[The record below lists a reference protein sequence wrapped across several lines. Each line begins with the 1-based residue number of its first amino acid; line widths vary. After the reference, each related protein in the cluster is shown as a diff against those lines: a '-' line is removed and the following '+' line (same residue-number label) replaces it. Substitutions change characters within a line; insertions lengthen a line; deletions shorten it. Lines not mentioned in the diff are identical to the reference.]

1 MRRLEQ
7 RPCRGGKLPSQAAQG
22 ARQEKPGASSWFH
35 PLLRDALSLST
46 SRHRAAVS
54 RLNPLSIPIN
64 LLRKVSWIVRDKA
77 ERESYLSIRGGA
89 REDVFVR
96 CKFDVNLRKL
106 AFALRICCGLGV
118 FARCVTRRVERAVR
132 APAASF
138 PLRPPASSATFDYVI
153 VGGGAA
159 GCVLAARLSEDAN
172 VRVLL
177 LEAGSD
183 ARHLVRAAPALA
195 AQPSLLSDIDWRFR
209 AHVEDPEGD
218 LERSASG
225 AHRASGAERT
235 GARVRARVLPLSRGK
250 TLGGTSA
257 LSSHLHVRGDPAA
270 RDAWAARP
278 GCEGWGNL
286 HLLPYFKRS
295 ESHRVGDA
303 RAVDRLGFR
312 GAGGPTP
319 AATVSSPRA
328 ATNFFLDA
336 WTRIVGAV
344 DDYNGASHHGASLAQ
359 VTVRDGRRCD
369 AAWAYLTE
377 DVLSRPN
384 LSVAVGVRATRL
396 TFEGARAT
404 GARWRLEN
412 RRGPERAVSAS
423 REIFVCAGAVGSP
436 WLLQLSGVGPRDV
449 LDKAGVPATAIRE
462 GVGRALAAPASVPC
476 YFRAVER
483 PRRASGTSSRASRAS
498 ATSDVR
504 LAHRSWRRSIFSP
517 RKASQ
522 AARFALRFGGTS
534 ARAKSDVEAFFHKI
548 SLGGGFLAR
557 PPVEALAHVDDGS
570 GEIQVLFTPALP
582 SERSLR
588 ETPAADARA
597 ERVRALALAAAD
609 GCTVTVTATDTRARG
624 FVELVSSDP
633 IEPPRVVLG
642 WTEDV
647 VAATSRGVRLARRAM
662 GPAFEMIG
670 GDDDD
675 ASRDADVH
683 EEGDEDD
690 TLREYCASLA
700 QCAHSVAGTCR
711 MGPEE
716 DEFAVVDASLRV
728 IGVDGVRV
736 VGEATAPTV
745 HGAHSAALTV
755 AIAERAAAMIREE
768 RTAVERDAVRR
779 RLPRVPL
786 ETSVARVVDVSSA
799 GTDDDKGANA
809 NADADSDANA
819 NADDAR
825 CDSPPCESTA
835 SVADVES
842 GAPSGWDLVEDA
854 RERED

>member
-1 MRRLEQ
+1 MRE
-7 RPCRGGKLPSQAAQG
+7 
-22 ARQEKPGASSWFH
+22 
-35 PLLRDALSLST
+35 
-46 SRHRAAVS
+46 
-54 RLNPLSIPIN
+54 
-64 LLRKVSWIVRDKA
+64 RK
-77 ERESYLSIRGGA
+77 
-89 REDVFVR
+89 
-96 CKFDVNLRKL
+96 
-106 AFALRICCGLGV
+106 
-118 FARCVTRRVERAVR
+118 
-132 APAASF
+132 
-138 PLRPPASSATFDYVI
+138 
-153 VGGGAA
+153 
-159 GCVLAARLSEDAN
+159 
-172 VRVLL
+172 
-177 LEAGSD
+177 
-183 ARHLVRAAPALA
+183 
-195 AQPSLLSDIDWRFR
+195 
-209 AHVEDPEGD
+209 DPERGD
-218 LERSASG
+218 L
-225 AHRASGAERT
+225 RA
-235 GARVRARVLPLSRGK
+235 L
-250 TLGGTSA
+250 
-257 LSSHLHVRGDPAA
+257 SHLHVSERPSRARRLGRSTGLRGMGQEISSPTSSVRNLTASATRA
-270 RDAWAARP
+270 RSIVS
-278 GCEGWGNL
+278 G
-286 HLLPYFKRS
+286 S
-295 ESHRVGDA
+295 EA
-303 RAVDRLGFR
+303 RAVRRPRRPSRRRAPRLEFFSTR
-312 GAGGPTP
+312 G
-319 AATVSSPRA
+319 
-328 ATNFFLDA
+328 
-336 WTRIVGAV
+336 RIRGAV
-344 DDYNGASHHGASLAQ
+344 DDYNGASHHGAALAQ

-384 LSVAVGVRATRL
+384 LSVAVGCPRDSPGVR
-396 TFEGARAT
+396 GCAR
-404 GARWRLEN
+404 GGRPLRLEN

-423 REIFVCAGAVGSP
+423 REILVCAGAVGSP

-449 LDKAGVPATAIRE
+449 LDKAGVPATAIAR
-462 GVGRALAAPASVPC
+462 GRTRALAPASVPC

-483 PRRASGTSSRASRAS
+483 PGERPERPLGRRAPPRRAMFASRI
-498 ATSDVR
+498 VR
-504 LAHRSWRRSIFSP
+504 GVVRCSHRGRRRRRLVSRCDSTG
-517 RKASQ
+517 R
-522 AARFALRFGGTS
+522 

-570 GEIQVLFTPALP
+570 GEIQVLFSPALP

-597 ERVRALALAAAD
+597 ENVRALALAAAD

-675 ASRDADVH
+675 SSRDADVH
-683 EEGDEDD
+683 EEGDEDE

-786 ETSVARVVDVSSA
+786 DDPRSVANVVDVSSA
-799 GTDDDKGANA
+799 GTDDDKDANANA
-809 NADADSDANA
+809 NADANANA

-842 GAPSGWDLVEDA
+842 GAPSGWDLVEDE

>member
-1 MRRLEQ
+1 M
-7 RPCRGGKLPSQAAQG
+7 
-22 ARQEKPGASSWFH
+22 
-35 PLLRDALSLST
+35 
-46 SRHRAAVS
+46 
-54 RLNPLSIPIN
+54 
-64 LLRKVSWIVRDKA
+64 
-77 ERESYLSIRGGA
+77 
-89 REDVFVR
+89 
-96 CKFDVNLRKL
+96 
-106 AFALRICCGLGV
+106 
-118 FARCVTRRVERAVR
+118 
-132 APAASF
+132 
-138 PLRPPASSATFDYVI
+138 
-153 VGGGAA
+153 
-159 GCVLAARLSEDAN
+159 
-172 VRVLL
+172 
-177 LEAGSD
+177 
-183 ARHLVRAAPALA
+183 
-195 AQPSLLSDIDWRFR
+195 
-209 AHVEDPEGD
+209 
-218 LERSASG
+218 
-225 AHRASGAERT
+225 
-235 GARVRARVLPLSRGK
+235 
-250 TLGGTSA
+250 
-257 LSSHLHVRGDPAA
+257 
-270 RDAWAARP
+270 
-278 GCEGWGNL
+278 
-286 HLLPYFKRS
+286 
-295 ESHRVGDA
+295 
-303 RAVDRLGFR
+303 
-312 GAGGPTP
+312 
-319 AATVSSPRA
+319 
-328 ATNFFLDA
+328 
-336 WTRIVGAV
+336 
-344 DDYNGASHHGASLAQ
+344 
-359 VTVRDGRRCD
+359 
-369 AAWAYLTE
+369 
-377 DVLSRPN
+377 
-384 LSVAVGVRATRL
+384 
-396 TFEGARAT
+396 
-404 GARWRLEN
+404 
-412 RRGPERAVSAS
+412 
-423 REIFVCAGAVGSP
+423 
-436 WLLQLSGVGPRDV
+436 
-449 LDKAGVPATAIRE
+449 
-462 GVGRALAAPASVPC
+462 
-476 YFRAVER
+476 
-483 PRRASGTSSRASRAS
+483 
-498 ATSDVR
+498 
-504 LAHRSWRRSIFSP
+504 FSP

-570 GEIQVLFTPALP
+570 GEIQVLFSPALP

-597 ERVRALALAAAD
+597 ENVRALALAAAD

-675 ASRDADVH
+675 SSRDADVH
-683 EEGDEDD
+683 EEGDEDE

-786 ETSVARVVDVSSA
+786 ETSVANVVDVSSA
-799 GTDDDKGANA
+799 GTDDDKDANANA
-809 NADADSDANA
+809 NADANANA

-842 GAPSGWDLVEDA
+842 GAPSGWDLVEDE

>member
-1 MRRLEQ
+1 M
-7 RPCRGGKLPSQAAQG
+7 
-22 ARQEKPGASSWFH
+22 
-35 PLLRDALSLST
+35 
-46 SRHRAAVS
+46 
-54 RLNPLSIPIN
+54 
-64 LLRKVSWIVRDKA
+64 SWIVRDKA

-449 LDKAGVPATAIRE
+449 LDKAGVPAAAIR
-462 GVGRALAAPASVPC
+462 GGRA
-476 YFRAVER
+476 RARRARVR
-483 PRRASGTSSRASRAS
+483 ALLFSRRRASAASVRNVLSGVARLRDERCSPRASFVASFDLLTAEGVAGGSFRVAIRRDERAREIGRRGFFS
-498 ATSDVR
+498 QNFPRRRVP
-504 LAHRSWRRSIFSP
+504 RSPSRR
-517 RKASQ
+517 
-522 AARFALRFGGTS
+522 G
-534 ARAKSDVEAFFHKI
+534 ARARRRRFRRDS
-548 SLGGGFLAR
+548 G
-557 PPVEALAHVDDGS
+557 ALH
-570 GEIQVLFTPALP
+570 PALP

-597 ERVRALALAAAD
+597 ERVRALALAAAAD

>member
-1 MRRLEQ
+1 MRR
-7 RPCRGGKLPSQAAQG
+7 RVGVSHRGC
-22 ARQEKPGASSWFH
+22 
-35 PLLRDALSLST
+35 PLATESERRRRGPRDA
-46 SRHRAAVS
+46 
-54 RLNPLSIPIN
+54 P
-64 LLRKVSWIVRDKA
+64 D
-77 ERESYLSIRGGA
+77 
-89 REDVFVR
+89 
-96 CKFDVNLRKL
+96 
-106 AFALRICCGLGV
+106 
-118 FARCVTRRVERAVR
+118 
-132 APAASF
+132 
-138 PLRPPASSATFDYVI
+138 
-153 VGGGAA
+153 
-159 GCVLAARLSEDAN
+159 
-172 VRVLL
+172 
-177 LEAGSD
+177 
-183 ARHLVRAAPALA
+183 
-195 AQPSLLSDIDWRFR
+195 
-209 AHVEDPEGD
+209 
-218 LERSASG
+218 
-225 AHRASGAERT
+225 
-235 GARVRARVLPLSRGK
+235 
-250 TLGGTSA
+250 
-257 LSSHLHVRGDPAA
+257 VRG
-270 RDAWAARP
+270 
-278 GCEGWGNL
+278 
-286 HLLPYFKRS
+286 
-295 ESHRVGDA
+295 
-303 RAVDRLGFR
+303 RA
-312 GAGGPTP
+312 
-319 AATVSSPRA
+319 
-328 ATNFFLDA
+328 
-336 WTRIVGAV
+336 
-344 DDYNGASHHGASLAQ
+344 
-359 VTVRDGRRCD
+359 RDGRAMASRKPPRTR
-369 AAWAYLTE
+369 ARG
-377 DVLSRPN
+377 LSLARDIR
-384 LSVAVGVRATRL
+384 VRGRRRVTLATP
-396 TFEGARAT
+396 AQ
-404 GARWRLEN
+404 
-412 RRGPERAVSAS
+412 RRGPARRFGQGGRARDGDS
-423 REIFVCAGAVGSP
+423 R
-436 WLLQLSGVGPRDV
+436 
-449 LDKAGVPATAIRE
+449 

-786 ETSVARVVDVSSA
+786 ETSVARVVDVSA

-825 CDSPPCESTA
+825 CDSPPAKAPRASRMSNRARLRGGTSSRTRANAKTERLES
-835 SVADVES
+835 
-842 GAPSGWDLVEDA
+842 A
-854 RERED
+854 RERVEGNDEGEGAHRPTDADALLCFVFVRETTTRTRRDRLDLDATRDARGEAWKRHPPVESNFQTLV